1 MPRIV
6 VVGGGLIG
14 LAAAMMLAKD
24 GCEVTVLE
32 RDGDA
37 VPGSPQDAWRDWDR
51 RGIAQFRQAH
61 FLHPAG
67 RHILGSLLPE
77 VPEAMRGAGATTF
90 DPLTLLPPFIE
101 DRAPREGDERFVTIT
116 GRRPVIEYAF
126 ASCAERRVDVRRG
139 ITVTELVTGQPAAAG
154 VPQVTGVRTADGEHI
169 ACDLVIDAMG
179 RRSELPRWLAAI
191 GARPAAEEAED
202 SGFTYYT
209 RYFRSPDGAPPAF
222 ITGLLAH
229 FDSFSLL
236 TLPGDAGTW
245 SVTIYISSRDQALKE
260 LRRPDNW
267 AALIAACPLHAHLA
281 QAEAISEIIPMS
293 GVVDRQRRMVVD
305 GTPVATGILPVGDAL
320 CCTNP
325 SLGRGM
331 TMGLMHAAGTAEAV
345 GKHLGDP
352 LALAAEH
359 DRMSQDRIMPWYR
372 QTVQL
377 DRARKAQI
385 DASMAGSPAAPG
397 TPPPGL
403 DGGGTPGWT
412 ELQVAVLYDADVF
425 RAFMEIIAMLAM
437 PEEIM
442 ARPGFAEHLAKSM
455 AGREPFELPG
465 PSRAGLLASL
475 A

>member
-1 MPRIV
+1 
-6 VVGGGLIG
+6 
-14 LAAAMMLAKD
+14 MMLAGN

-32 RDGDA
+32 RDDCA
-37 VPGSPQDAWRDWDR
+37 VPDSPDEAWRDWDR

-61 FLHPAG
+61 YLHSGG
-67 RHILGSLLPE
+67 RRILGSRLPE
-77 VPEAMRGAGATTF
+77 VSEELRGAGAATF
-90 DPLTLLPPFIE
+90 DPLTLLPPFIK
-101 DRAPREGDERFVTIT
+101 DRAPREGDEKFVTT
-116 GRRPVIEYAF
+116 TARRPVLEYAF
-126 ASCAERRVDVRRG
+126 ATCAERRVDVRRG
-139 ITVTELVTGQPAAAG
+139 VTVSGLVTGRPVTHG
-154 VPQVTGVRTADGEHI
+154 VPHVTGVRTSDGEHI

-179 RRSELPRWLAAI
+179 RRSDLPRWLAAL
-191 GARPAAEEAED
+191 GARPLAEEAED

-209 RYFRSPDGAPPAF
+209 RYFRSWSGEPPASV
-222 ITGLLAH
+222 TGLLTH
-229 FDSFSLL
+229 LDSFSLL

-260 LRRPDNW
+260 LRRPENW
-267 AALIAACPLHAHLA
+267 AALLAACPRHANLA
-281 QAEAISEIIPMS
+281 QGEPISEIMPMS

-331 TMGLMHAAGTAEAV
+331 TMGLMHAAGTAEV
-345 GKHLGDP
+345 IGGRLDDP

-359 DRMSQDRIMPWYR
+359 DRMSQARIMPWYR

-385 DASMAGSPAAPG
+385 DASIAGELAAPG
-397 TPPPGL
+397 AAPPGH
-403 DGGGTPGWT
+403 DGGRPGWA
-412 ELQVAVLYDADVF
+412 EMQLAMLYDPDVF
-425 RAFMEIIAMLAM
+425 RAFMEIISMLAL

-442 ARPGFAEHLAKSM
+442 ARPGFSEHLAKSA
-455 AGREPFELPG
+455 AGKEAFKIPG
-465 PSRAGLLASL
+465 PSRKELLQSL

>member
-14 LAAAMMLAKD
+14 MAAGMMLAKD

-32 RDGDA
+32 RDQA
-37 VPGSPQDAWRDWDR
+37 PLPGSPDAAWRDWDR
-51 RGIAQFRQAH
+51 HGVAQFRQAH

-67 RHILGSLLPE
+67 RHVLGELLPE
-77 VPEAMRGAGATTF
+77 VLEAMRAADATTF
-90 DPLTLLPPFIE
+90 DPLTLLPPFID
-101 DRAPREGDERFVTIT
+101 DRAPRDGDERFATIT
-116 GRRPVIEYAF
+116 ARRPVIEYAF

-139 ITVTELVTGQPAAAG
+139 IAVTELVTGEPAAAG
-154 VPQVTGVRTADGEHI
+154 VPRVTGVRTSDGERI

-209 RYFRSPDGAPPAF
+209 RYFRSPDGTPPAF
-222 ITGLLAH
+222 ITGPLTH

-245 SVTIYISSRDQALKE
+245 SVTVYISSRDQALKE
-260 LRRPDNW
+260 LRRPGNW
-267 AALIAACPLHAHLA
+267 AALVAACPLHAHLA
-281 QAEAISEIIPMS
+281 QAEQISEIIAMS
-293 GVVDRQRRMVVD
+293 GIVDRQRRMVVD
-305 GTPVATGILPVGDAL
+305 GAPVATGILPVGDAL

-331 TMGLMHAAGTAEAV
+331 TMGLMHAAGTAGVV

-385 DASMAGSPAAPG
+385 DASMAGAP
-397 TPPPGL
+397 PPMPPGL
-403 DGGGTPGWT
+403 DGGGTPGWADF
-412 ELQVAVLYDADVF
+412 QVAMLYDAEVF
-425 RAFMEIIAMLAM
+425 RAFMEIIGMLAL

-442 ARPGFAEHLAKSM
+442 ARPGFAEHLAKT
-455 AGREPFELPG
+455 AAAHEPFVIPG
-465 PSRAGLLASL
+465 PSRADLLASL